1 MAQLP
6 SDVPMIDRLFIADLE
21 TDERA
26 QAIVGSVVALGHDL
40 GMEII
45 AEGVETVDVPRILA
59 DMGCDVAQGYFF
71 ARPMTPDA
79 LRRYVEDR
87 TPGSV
92 A

>member
-1 MAQLP
+1 
-6 SDVPMIDRLFIADLE
+6 
-21 TDERA
+21 
-26 QAIVGSVVALGHDL
+26 
-40 GMEII
+40 
-45 AEGVETVDVPRILA
+45 VETVDVARILA